1 MQFGVCI
8 PHYGRAVS
16 VDDLRAVAEGAEDLG
31 YHSLWVSDHVVTP
44 SHLMSSIGP
53 TFHDAFVVLSYAAA
67 FTKRVKLGSSVI
79 VVPYR
84 NPLVTA
90 KMLATLDVLSG
101 GRVIFGVGA
110 GGAPDEFQA
119 LGVPSHLRGRLTDE
133 YLRLMLALWTQD
145 PTSFRG
151 RFFSFDDVRF
161 EPKPVQKP
169 YPPIWVGGRS
179 DAALRRA
186 VAVGEAW
193 HPTAI
198 RPPALQE
205 RMDQLRHLAQEAGRS
220 DGGPAVTVHQSIR
233 LSDERSPTAGT
244 GPNDEERR
252 IGRGT
257 PKQIRGDM
265 AYYREIGVPV
275 VVCNFASANTEEL
288 LRAMD
293 TFANQVMPHFSEAA

>member
-16 VDDLRAVAEGAEDLG
+16 VDDLRTIAEGAEELG
-31 YHSLWVSDHVVTP
+31 YHSVWVSDHVVTP

-53 TFHDAFVVLSYAAA
+53 TFYDAFVVLSYAAA

-119 LGVPSHLRGRLTDE
+119 LGVPSHRRGRLTDE
-133 YLRLMLALWTQD
+133 YLRLMVALWTQD
-145 PTSFRG
+145 PTDFRG
-151 RFFSFDDVRF
+151 SFFSFDDVRF

-169 YPPIWVGGRS
+169 HPPIWVGGRS

-193 HPTAI
+193 HPTAM

-205 RMDQLRHLAQEAGRS
+205 RMARLRHLAQEAGRS

-233 LSDERSPTAGT
+233 LSDERSPTAGN

-252 IGRGT
+252 LGRGT
-257 PKQIRGDM
+257 PRQIREDM

-275 VVCNFASANTEEL
+275 VVCNLAAANTEEL

-293 TFANQVMPHFSEAA
+293 TFANQVMPHFSESA

>member
-53 TFHDAFVVLSYAAA
+53 TFYDAFVVLSYAAA

-169 YPPIWVGGRS
+169 HPPIWVGGRS

-193 HPTAI
+193 HPTAM

-220 DGGPAVTVHQSIR
+220 DGGPVVTVHQSIR
-233 LSDERSPTAGT
+233 LSDERSPVS
-244 GPNDEERR
+244 GPGYRDGERR
-252 IGRGT
+252 LGQGT
-257 PKQIRGDM
+257 PQQIREDM

-293 TFANQVMPHFSEAA
+293 TFANQVMPYFSESA